1 MSRYASPDR
10 DKRVLNL
17 AGEIADTKDRRVPIL
32 LMNLKGILSSV
43 PVGSKEAIKL
53 RHEIW
58 DYNLL
63 HVLLLVL
70 KQDFSIVD
78 GDWQTAAALAAIL
91 SQVCAGMVLKGKDR
105 NKFETESLPEAINN
119 LFLLARRIQT
129 RYSKLPNVTG
139 IQKDRQRLM
148 VCYRGVLE
156 SITYIASGHV
166 FICRNVIESPWL
178 LQLLISDD
186 ADTVAGVMDLLPKI
200 LRVNRKL
207 LKELDTKLVNSIM
220 DELVYKLSVNN
231 EVQIGA
237 AATKCVLRICDF
249 YKPMVD
255 TLCTRYKGVRPLLG
269 KWEGRGF
276 GKDLKDLNML
286 LQAGNAQMAEL
297 EQFTRAA
304 ILIQTRWRGFI
315 TRVKL
320 QRADKAFTKF
330 QRTYRKKKT
339 VMEKRK
345 EQAKEALELQRQLK
359 LNRQRIMRDFKEKQ
373 LQSIEILPAAKVEGY
388 LQKEETQAAVTIQRL
403 WRGHH
408 VRKSNQQRTDM
419 GRQVKAAIK
428 IQQAVKIWLERLENR
443 KKKARAELKPPGLN
457 ELRRVELQKEIRAY
471 REENPAR
478 YCQKDDLEMIHNKA
492 SEMLARY
499 YMTARPNREKQTHRE
514 ALIGR
519 IDRDSELLSL
529 APGFDQVIDKDV
541 EMFSS
546 RSVPVSMKA
555 KTDHMAQMEILR
567 KPWYKKLVDQYMDRE
582 YEEEDPILF

>member
-10 DKRVLNL
+10 DKRVHNL
-17 AGEIADTKDRRVPIL
+17 AGEIADTRDRRVPIM

-43 PVGSKEAIKL
+43 PVGSKEGIKI

-63 HVLLLVL
+63 HVLILVL

-91 SQVCAGMVLKGKDR
+91 SQVCAGMELKGQDR
-105 NKFETESLPEAINN
+105 NKFETESLSEAINN

-129 RYSKLPNVTG
+129 RYSK
-139 IQKDRQRLM
+139 IQGMQKERQRLV
-148 VCYRGVLE
+148 VCYKGVLE

-166 FICRNVIESPWL
+166 VICRNVIESPWL

-186 ADTVAGVMDLLPKI
+186 PDTVSGVMDLLPKV

-207 LKELDTKLVNSIM
+207 LKELDKKLVHSIM
-220 DELVYKLSVNN
+220 DELVYKLSVNT
-231 EVQIGA
+231 EVSIGA
-237 AATKCVLRICDF
+237 LATKCVLRICDF

-276 GKDLKDLNML
+276 NKDLEDLKRL

-297 EQFTRAA
+297 EQFARAA
-304 ILIQTRWRGFI
+304 ILIQTRWRGYI

-320 QRADKAFTKF
+320 QKANKAFTKF
-330 QRTYRKKKT
+330 HRTYRTKKS

-373 LQSIEILPAAKVEGY
+373 LQSIEILPAAKVESY
-388 LQKEETQAAVTIQRL
+388 LQKEETQAALTIQRM

-408 VRKSNQQRTDM
+408 IRKSNKKRTDM
-419 GRQVKAAIK
+419 ARQVKAAIK
-428 IQQAVKIWLERLENR
+428 IQQGVKLWLERLEKR
-443 KKKARAELKPPGLN
+443 KKKIRAELKPPGLT
-457 ELRRVELQKEIRAY
+457 ELRRVELQKEVRTY
-471 REENPAR
+471 REENPVG
-478 YCQKDDLEMIHNKA
+478 H
-492 SEMLARY
+492 
-499 YMTARPNREKQTHRE
+499 
-514 ALIGR
+514 
-519 IDRDSELLSL
+519 
-529 APGFDQVIDKDV
+529 
-541 EMFSS
+541 
-546 RSVPVSMKA
+546 
-555 KTDHMAQMEILR
+555 
-567 KPWYKKLVDQYMDRE
+567 
-582 YEEEDPILF
+582 